1 MLYDALES
9 PENDQFV
16 GKILCASR
24 TLVFETFI
32 LLAVVKVSKIEVKEA
47 KSFRL
52 ISP

>member
-1 MLYDALES
+1 MLYDAFES

-32 LLAVVKVSKIEVKEA
+32 LSAILKVSKIEVKEA
-47 KSFRL
+47 KSFRS
-52 ISP
+52 ISA